1 MHRPNKGFLIIAF
14 LFLIILTF
22 QVLDTYGIFE
32 SNTSTD
38 VSSNIAKWQ
47 ILVNSSNIT
56 GEINTFNISNVN
68 WTTNSGVAPGK
79 AAPGISAYFEI
90 LIDPSGSE
98 VAIEYEI
105 FLDFLNLNNEKI
117 VLTSITDS
125 SNNSLNEVDI
135 NKYNGVIGLSDVLQ
149 GNIET
154 IKINFSWINDDSNN
168 EADSVFV
175 NQINPKLDV
184 PVSIRLS
191 QYTG

>member
-14 LFLIILTF
+14 LFLVILTL

-47 ILVNSSNIT
+47 ILVNNSNVT
-56 GEINTFNISNVN
+56 GETNTFNISNVN
-68 WTTNSGVAPGK
+68 WETNSGVIPGK
-79 AAPGISAYFEI
+79 AAPGLSAYFEI
-90 LIDPSGSE
+90 IIDPTGSE

-117 VLTSITDS
+117 TLTSITDKL
-125 SNNSLNEVDI
+125 NNSLNEIDT
-135 NKYNGVIGLSDVLQ
+135 NKYNGVIYLNDVLQ
-149 GNIET
+149 GNIEK
-154 IKINFSWINDDSNN
+154 IKVSFSWENDDFNN

-175 NQINPKLDV
+175 NQIEPKLDV

>member
-14 LFLIILTF
+14 LFLIVFIF

-38 VSSNIAKWQ
+38 VSSDIAKWQ
-47 ILVNSSNIT
+47 ILVNSSDIT
-56 GEINTFNISNVN
+56 GETNTFNISNVN
-68 WTTNSGVAPGK
+68 WTTSTGVVPGK
-79 AAPGISAYFEI
+79 AAPGLSAYFEI
-90 LIDPSGSE
+90 LIDPTGSE

-105 FLDFLNLNNEKI
+105 FLDFLNLENEQI
-117 VLTSITDS
+117 VLTSITDGL
-125 SNNSLNEVDI
+125 NNPLNEVDT
-135 NKYNGVIGLSDVLQ
+135 NTYNGVIDLSDVLQ
-149 GNIET
+149 GNIEK
-154 IKINFSWINDDSNN
+154 IKVNFSWINDDSNN

-175 NQINPKLDV
+175 NQIDPKLDV